1 MPAERLL
8 LLVQAPPVPGRD
20 AVLLVGLVSA
30 PAAGQEGR
38 KTQSSELWLITG
50 YSLAR
55 ALSLISLFS

>member
-30 PAAGQEGR
+30 QQLGRKEGR
-38 KTQSSELWLITG
+38 HKAVSCG
-50 YSLAR
+50 
-55 ALSLISLFS
+55 